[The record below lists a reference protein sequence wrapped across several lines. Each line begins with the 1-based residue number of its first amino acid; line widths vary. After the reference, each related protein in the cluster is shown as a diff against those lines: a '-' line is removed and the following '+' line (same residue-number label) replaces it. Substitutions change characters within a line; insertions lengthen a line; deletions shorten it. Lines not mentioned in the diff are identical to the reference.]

1 MGQQGA
7 QVIVIDGFLAEMK
20 RGIQELN
27 VTLASS
33 YIHQW
38 RLGEIGY
45 DKRTCC
51 WSGGKIDA
59 WHA

>member
-27 VTLASS
+27 VPLATS
-33 YIHQW
+33 YIHQ
-38 RLGEIGY
+38 
-45 DKRTCC
+45 
-51 WSGGKIDA
+51 
-59 WHA
+59 